1 MSSEDRSLRGP
12 LSRTAETDVSHLLE
26 ERAEDLYERAPCG
39 YLSTRWD
46 GVIIKINGTLL
57 DWLGYT
63 RDELVGLRTFAELLN
78 IGGRIYYETHLGPL
92 LVMQGSAREIA
103 VEMVRRDGT
112 RMPALV
118 NAVMITD
125 DAGGRVIRTTVFD
138 ATTRRRY
145 ERELLTAR
153 QAAERSR
160 GRVALLQQMVAEL
173 AAAPTSA
180 DLARILVRAARG
192 AFNADGSL
200 LWLREDSGDLVI
212 FGEADGVVP
221 EVLRRIPLDAKAP
234 QADVVRT
241 DDLLAMTA
249 DEAARDYPELAAGLE
264 RKGESFAFVPLSADG
279 TVFGVLGCAFGAVD
293 PLTRGD
299 LALLRTLGHQA
310 GQAVARARLY
320 ETERRLRRRAET
332 LQRITAVLAELTD
345 TETMIDAA
353 VRELIGTPD
362 ADRVSFDRTASGRTA
377 EASHPDHGAVLPLT
391 AGKRHLG
398 TLVVET
404 DPPRRLDDAARLF
417 LTQYAAQCAQALERA
432 RLAEE
437 SAESRRRR
445 DFVAV
450 LGRQMDEPSG
460 LRGRAAVLARG
471 TAPALAEW
479 ATVELLGEESTER
492 VGVSGDVPENALTQ
506 EELATGGAVRAVAD
520 PDGGVTKVILRLRAR
535 GRTSGVLVLGL
546 VPPRPLPDGWLGF
559 LADVADVAGLA
570 LENGRLYDQER
581 QNAHILQQGLLAGQ
595 APRDPRLRVVTH
607 YRPATDEAEVG
618 GDWYDSFLIGTDT
631 VAVVV
636 GDVVGRGIRAA
647 SAMGQVRSA
656 IRALA
661 AAGHGP
667 AALLT
672 RLDRFVDRFEAGRM
686 ATVAYAELELATGR
700 LVYACAGHLPP
711 LLVDGDGGHRF
722 LWGGRSAPLAAFAG
736 LTDRGQDEVLLAPG
750 CRLLLYT
757 DGLVERRDRP
767 LEHAMEQLAELVVAR
782 RRAPLDGLLPGLV
795 NDLAGRHPDD
805 VCLLG
810 VAYGPEREF
819 AREVPADVKQ
829 LAPLRNDFDGWL
841 GGMPLS
847 STDRDAWLL
856 VCSETVTNAIEH
868 GYLGDGRGVVS
879 VLARRVADALEL
891 IVRDRGT
898 WREPVANPGRG
909 RGLDLVK
916 RLMDRV
922 EIERLAGTTVT
933 MSRRLNPRRAT

>member
-1 MSSEDRSLRGP
+1 MTEMQ
-12 LSRTAETDVSHLLE
+12 DVSHLLE

-57 DWLGYT
+57 DWLGYA

-92 LVMQGSAREIA
+92 LAMQGSVREIA
-103 VEMVRRDGT
+103 VELVRRDGT
-112 RMPALV
+112 RIPALV

-125 DAGGRVIRTTVFD
+125 DAGRRVIRTTVFD
-138 ATTRRRY
+138 ATSRRQY

-153 QAAERSR
+153 QAAEHSRS
-160 GRVALLQQMVAEL
+160 RVALLQQMVAEL

-180 DLARILVRAARG
+180 DLAAILVRATRG
-192 AFNADGSL
+192 AFNADGCL
-200 LWLREDSGDLVI
+200 LWLCDDDGDLVL
-212 FGEADGVVP
+212 FGDADSALP
-221 EVLRRIPLDAKAP
+221 DSLRRIPPDAKLP
-234 QADVVRT
+234 QVEVVATGELVLSTAAD
-241 DDLLAMTA
+241 A
-249 DEAARDYPELAAGLE
+249 ERDRPELAALMAARG
-264 RKGESFAFVPLSADG
+264 RGSVVFVPLSADG
-279 TVFGVLGCAFGAVD
+279 VVFGTVGCAFGEVD

-299 LALLRTLGHQA
+299 LALLRTLGRQA

-320 ETERRLRRRAET
+320 EAERQLRRRAET
-332 LQRITAVLAELTD
+332 LQRITAALAELTD
-345 TETMIDAA
+345 PEAVSHAA
-353 VRELIGTPD
+353 VAGLIDSREVDRASFYKATLDGTSEPEH
-362 ADRVSFDRTASGRTA
+362 T
-377 EASHPDHGAVLPLT
+377 DHAIVLPLT
-391 AGKRHLG
+391 VGHRLLG
-398 TLVVET
+398 TLVVEP
-404 DPPRRLDDAARLF
+404 DPAHRFDDTARTF
-417 LTQYAAQCAQALERA
+417 LGQYAAQCAQALERA

-445 DFVAV
+445 DFVAM

-460 LRGRAAVLARG
+460 LRGRAVVLARCA
-471 TAPALAEW
+471 APALAEW
-479 ATVELLGEESTER
+479 ATVELLDEESTER
-492 VGVSGDVPENALTQ
+492 VGAAGDVPENAVIPEDLV
-506 EELATGGAVRAVAD
+506 EGGAVRAVAR
-520 PDGGVTKVILRLRAR
+520 PDGGVRKIVLRLRAR
-535 GRTSGVLVLGL
+535 GRTSGVLVLGMS
-546 VPPRPLPDGWLGF
+546 PPRHLPEGWIGF

-595 APRDPRLRVVTH
+595 APRDPRLRIVTH
-607 YRPATDEAEVG
+607 YRPASDDAEVG
-618 GDWYDSFLIGTDT
+618 GDWYDSFPIGTDS
-631 VAVVV
+631 VAIVV

-700 LVYACAGHLPP
+700 LRYACAGHLPP
-711 LLVDGDGGHRF
+711 LLIDSDGGHRF

-736 LTDRGQDEVLLAPG
+736 ITDRGQDEVLLTPG
-750 CRLLLYT
+750 SRLLLYT
-757 DGLVERRDRP
+757 DGLVERRDHP
-767 LEHAMEQLAELVVAR
+767 LEQAMATLGELAVAR
-782 RRAPLDGLLPGLV
+782 RRAPLDGLLPGLA
-795 NDLAGRHPDD
+795 DALAARQPDD

-810 VAYGPEREF
+810 VAFGPEPEF
-819 AREVPADVKQ
+819 AREVAADVTQ
-829 LAPLRNDFDGWL
+829 LAPLRTDFDGWL
-841 GGMPLS
+841 GGLPMS

-868 GYLGDGRGVVS
+868 GYRGDGTGVVN
-879 VLARRVADALEL
+879 VLARRVADTLEL

-898 WREPVANPGRG
+898 WREPVADPARG
-909 RGLDLVK
+909 RGLDLVR

-933 MSRRLNPRRAT
+933 MRRQLSPRRATS